1 MILIHIV
8 PKNNEEADE
17 IVDLLVEKKLLLNAM
32 IHENIRVRQKG
43 TNGKIENFTRTLI
56 LGKTKALL
64 FNTIDEVLRESYK
77 ENMPVL
83 YSLPIVHMDWLQA
96 EELVQETEKV

>member
-8 PKNNEEADE
+8 PQNNSEADE
-17 IVDLLVEKKLLLNAM
+17 IVDLLVERKLILNAM

-43 TNGKIENFTRTLI
+43 DSGKIENFNRTLI
-56 LGKTKALL
+56 VGKTKALL
-64 FNTIDEVLRESYK
+64 FNTIDELLREKYGK
-77 ENMPVL
+77 NMPVL
-83 YSLPIVHMDWLQA
+83 YSLAIVHMDWEQA